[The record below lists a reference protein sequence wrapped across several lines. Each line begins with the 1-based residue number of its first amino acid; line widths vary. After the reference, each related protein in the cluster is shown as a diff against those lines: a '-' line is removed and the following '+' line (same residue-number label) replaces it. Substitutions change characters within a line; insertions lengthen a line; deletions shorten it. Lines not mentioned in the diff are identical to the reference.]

1 MPRPLPPPTDA
12 QLMML
17 SAYLDGELT
26 AAEEAQIL
34 DAMSQNPQLLD
45 AFEALT
51 AAHVGRVNALVAPTA
66 EEADALVAS
75 IMAATAP
82 PEMPATLDG
91 ALQLAQLAFDG
102 IDFDRQSQAALDAAL
117 LKPGAAPAVSGF
129 VASAEATQAA
139 MRAVAAVPS
148 VVESLRAVPDQ
159 VGARVAAAE
168 RFGMLA
174 SACLDDALTPNESA
188 ELDELLAR
196 GDPDEVPALLSALH
210 ASEALRVA
218 STSTA
223 FARLGAKAGEAAL
236 HVIEAERARAAQP
249 AQPAQPARSVEP
261 APSLFARLGALFAAT
276 RAPLAFAGAAFALFF
291 VVGRTG
297 ETTTT
302 PSDDDVKRDILAA
315 WVRTIDAGTDV
326 ASAYGTYGTDGT
338 DLPLLAD
345 NSADVEAIDSAGTT
359 VVFATESS
367 NITVIWVDVE
377 AEEGT

>member
-1 MPRPLPPPTDA
+1 MPRPLPPPNDA

-17 SAYLDGELT
+17 SAFLDGELT
-26 AAEEAQIL
+26 PAEETQIF

-45 AFEALT
+45 AFEAMT
-51 AAHVGRVNALVAPTA
+51 AAHVGRMNALVEPSA

-75 IMAATAP
+75 IMAATS
-82 PEMPATLDG
+82 PAEIPASVDG
-91 ALQLAQLAFDG
+91 ALQFAQLALDG
-102 IDFDRQSQAALDAAL
+102 VDVDHAAQAALAAAL
-117 LKPGAAPAVSGF
+117 SKPGAAPAVSGF

-139 MRAVAAVPS
+139 LRAVSAVPS
-148 VVESLRAVPDQ
+148 VVESLRAIPDH

-168 RFGMLA
+168 RFGILA
-174 SACLDDALTPNESA
+174 SACLDDALTPSESS
-188 ELDELLAR
+188 ELDGLLAR
-196 GDPDEVPALLSALH
+196 GAVFFDPDEVPALMGALH
-210 ASEALRVA
+210 AAEALRVA

-236 HVIEAERARAAQP
+236 HVIEAERVQAVQT
-249 AQPAQPARSVEP
+249 QPARPVRTVEP

-291 VVGRTG
+291 VVGRSA
-297 ETTTT
+297 ETVTT
-302 PSDDDVKRDILAA
+302 PSDDDVRRDILAA
-315 WVRTIDAGTDV
+315 WERVVDDDDSRGTDI
-326 ASAYGTYGTDGT
+326 ARAYG